1 MAVNLIFDDNVS
13 FVTVKGTGPVTI
25 TDLRKAYEELLN
37 DPRFV
42 KGVDVL
48 WDITE
53 TKSKMPTLPQVREL
67 QQWIKSRLPDRG
79 TGYRAAMAV
88 NQTFEYGLARLFEVY
103 LDGMPLTFRAFR
115 SRKQAIDW
123 LTSDPEEK

>member
-1 MAVNLIFDDNVS
+1 MAVKLIFDDKVS
-13 FVTVKGTGPVTI
+13 FVTVKGSGPVTI
-25 TDLRKAYEELLN
+25 TDLRQAYEELLS
-37 DPRFV
+37 DSRFV

-53 TKSKMPTLPQVREL
+53 SKSKMPTLPQVREL
-67 QQWIKSRLPDRG
+67 QLWIKSRLPDRG

-103 LDGMPLTFRAFR
+103 LEGMPLTFRAFR
-115 SRKQAIDW
+115 NRKQAIDW
-123 LTSDPEEK
+123 LTAAPEEE